1 MVLEHLGLPSD
12 KHLRAHGAGLCGQG
26 SRQHFVDAFADEFA
40 WWHPKRGVVF
50 GSDLD
55 ESDGPV
61 DDEHEIG
68 KRGDQLGG

>member
-1 MVLEHLGLPSD
+1 
-12 KHLRAHGAGLCGQG
+12 LCGQG